1 MSAVNRIYLVFDPF
15 MLSLYMLRLVQWV
28 QAHIMPC
35 EANGKVLLNTITLQ
49 RVCLS
54 LRNEARL
61 STTELRI
68 KENPNTDI

>member
-35 EANGKVLLNTITLQ
+35 EANGKVLLNTIAT
-49 RVCLS
+49 
-54 LRNEARL
+54 A
-61 STTELRI
+61 
-68 KENPNTDI
+68 